1 MAELTSITPYLV
13 VSNAAAAIEYYKTA
27 LGAVELNRHKA
38 PHDDRIMH
46 AHLQI
51 GGADLMLSDDFSE
64 HMKMPHETPEALG
77 GSPVT
82 LALTVPDAHALWAA
96 ATAAGAVVTMELKEQ
111 FWGDLYGQFRDPFG
125 HKWSVS
131 QTVKQVDPAEFA
143 EKAAAAFDA

>member
-1 MAELTSITPYLV
+1 MAEHSSLIPYLV

-46 AHLQI
+46 AHLQVF
-51 GGADLMLSDDFSE
+51 GADLMLSDDFSE
-64 HMKMPHETPEALG
+64 KMKMPCETPEVLG

>member
-1 MAELTSITPYLV
+1 MAENSPLIPYLV
-13 VSNAAAAIEYYKTA
+13 VSNAASAIDFYKTA

-51 GGADLMLSDDFSE
+51 QGADLMLSDDFSE
-64 HMKMPHETPEALG
+64 KMKTHCETPEALG

-82 LALTVPDAHALWAA
+82 LALTVPDANALWTA
-96 ATAAGAVVTMELKEQ
+96 ATSAGAVVTMELKEQ

-131 QTVKQVDPAEFA
+131 QTVKQVDPSEFA